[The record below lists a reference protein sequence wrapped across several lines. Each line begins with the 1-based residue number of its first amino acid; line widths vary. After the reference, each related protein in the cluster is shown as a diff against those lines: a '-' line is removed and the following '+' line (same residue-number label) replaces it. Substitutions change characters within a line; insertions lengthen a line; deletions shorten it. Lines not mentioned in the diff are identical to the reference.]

1 MGLILL
7 LLFAVLIGQSAY
19 LQFFHA
25 DALNKSPLNPRQVTA
40 GQVAPRGDI
49 VAADGQI
56 LAHSVK
62 SGSALFPWRRVYPLG
77 SLTAG
82 VVGWVSNNHGDW
94 GLEAQYSGDLIS
106 HKQPPQSLAQVLSP
120 VTAADSVQLTLE
132 PELQRVAATAL
143 NGQDGA
149 VVAVDP
155 STGAV
160 LAMYSNPTY
169 DPNPMSS
176 PVAAIEDATWTKINT
191 NDAHAFPPLG
201 LVATQQTFPPGSTMK
216 VLTTAAAVVNKPEL
230 LLKQYPYTVCT
241 PLPDS
246 NKPLCNDGF
255 TSCGGAVAVMLPVSC
270 DPGYAL
276 LGLDIG
282 GNDLASNAA
291 AFGYNQHIPIDLP
304 GVATSYFPSAATL
317 KYDQPQVA
325 YSAIGQEN
333 VRATAL
339 QNALV
344 AAAIANGGTIMTPHF
359 LSEIIS
365 PAGKVVQ
372 RYKNTSWR
380 TPLTSAQAQQIVPLM
395 QNVVKWGT
403 AAGVGFLPQ
412 DEVAAKTGT
421 AQTGNSLKNTDD
433 WMIAFAPASHP
444 VIAVAV
450 IVPFQSIST
459 TGAVAAGPVVKCVI
473 EAGLA
478 LHNGQPA
485 TGTPTTC
492 KS

>member
-1 MGLILL
+1 
-7 LLFAVLIGQSAY
+7 
-19 LQFFHA
+19 
-25 DALNKSPLNPRQVTA
+25 
-40 GQVAPRGDI
+40 
-49 VAADGQI
+49 
-56 LAHSVK
+56 
-62 SGSALFPWRRVYPLG
+62 
-77 SLTAG
+77 
-82 VVGWVSNNHGDW
+82 
-94 GLEAQYSGDLIS
+94 
-106 HKQPPQSLAQVLSP
+106 
-120 VTAADSVQLTLE
+120 
-132 PELQRVAATAL
+132 
-143 NGQDGA
+143 
-149 VVAVDP
+149 
-155 STGAV
+155 
-160 LAMYSNPTY
+160 
-169 DPNPMSS
+169 
-176 PVAAIEDATWTKINT
+176 
-191 NDAHAFPPLG
+191 
-201 LVATQQTFPPGSTMK
+201 MK